1 MSTTTLK
8 TRQVGDNQITYAKVQ
23 QVTNNRLLGNVS
35 GGTAN
40 VAEVTLDTDGT
51 LAANSDSVIATQ
63 KAVKTYVTAN
73 AGGGNNPLMVQIFS

>member
-63 KAVKTYVTAN
+63 N